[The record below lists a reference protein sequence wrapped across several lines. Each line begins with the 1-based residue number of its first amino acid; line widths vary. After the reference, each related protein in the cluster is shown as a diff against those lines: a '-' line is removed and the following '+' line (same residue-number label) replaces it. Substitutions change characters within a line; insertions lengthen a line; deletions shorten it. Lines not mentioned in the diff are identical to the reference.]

1 MIAATP
7 SSPTYLSIVQ
17 LNISV
22 MMPLT
27 SAVAI
32 SEQPFVTALP
42 SVWGR
47 QTGLTKWSRLFRL
60 ENTSRPT
67 MAVMEYPR
75 PVATAAPP
83 IPQRKTAINR

>member
-1 MIAATP
+1 MEHLYLDAASTEP
-7 SSPTYLSIVQ
+7 VGG
-17 LNISV
+17 NVISV

-67 MAVMEYPR
+67 MAVMVR
-75 PVATAAPP
+75 MT
-83 IPQRKTAINR
+83 